1 MIFITTIRFFFII
14 LYKITLFSQIIKK
27 SIKKNT
33 YIKEFLLFI
42 IFYIFL
48 NLYLFPTFALCD
60 INLDLLDREN
70 NTYNGSKIVYETEND
85 IVTEEELE
93 YAKSI
98 CHKTAKIC
106 GISFMILFPIF
117 LYLLFTDN

>member
-1 MIFITTIRFFFII
+1 MILITTIKFFFVIF
-14 LYKITLFSQIIKK
+14 YKITQFIQIFKK

-33 YIKEFLLFI
+33 YIKKFLLFM

-60 INLDLLDREN
+60 INMDLLDREN
-70 NTYNGSKIVYETEND
+70 NTYKGSKIVYETAND
-85 IVTEEELE
+85 IVTEEEFE

-98 CHKTAKIC
+98 CHKIAKIC
-106 GISFMILFPIF
+106 GVSFMIVFPVF

>member
-98 CHKTAKIC
+98 CYKTAKIC
-106 GISFMILFPIF
+106 GVSFMIVFPIF

>member
-1 MIFITTIRFFFII
+1 MF
-14 LYKITLFSQIIKK
+14 
-27 SIKKNT
+27 
-33 YIKEFLLFI
+33 LFI
-42 IFYIFL
+42 IFYFFL

-60 INLDLLDREN
+60 IDLDLLDREN
-70 NTYNGSKIVYETEND
+70 NTYKGSKIVYETKND

-93 YAKSI
+93 YAKSV

-106 GISFMILFPIF
+106 GISFMIIFPLF

>member
-14 LYKITLFSQIIKK
+14 LYKITIFSQIIKK

-98 CHKTAKIC
+98 CYKTAKIC
-106 GISFMILFPIF
+106 GVSFMIIFPIF

>member
-14 LYKITLFSQIIKK
+14 LYKITIFSQIIKK

-98 CHKTAKIC
+98 CYKTAKIC
-106 GISFMILFPIF
+106 GVSFMIVFPIF